1 LLDKTWGMLIV
12 EGHKI
17 KNYSE
22 HMTDEELYDFCM
34 QNKGLRVE
42 RDGDQNI
49 IIMSPVGGESGFF
62 EKNFIFELELWARQH
77 KKGLTFSSST
87 GFLLPNGAM
96 RSPDACWVSEE
107 RWKEIQEDQ
116 KQKFMPVVP
125 DFIVEIKSPEDALK
139 DLKLKMKE
147 WVDNG
152 AQLGWLIDP
161 KAENV
166 FVFRSEK
173 VVEKINSFDQILSGE
188 DILPGFKFDL
198 KQLKLP

>member
-1 LLDKTWGMLIV
+1 MLIV

-22 HMTDEELYDFCM
+22 YMTDDDLYDFCM
-34 QNKGLRVE
+34 QNKGLRIE
-42 RDGDQNI
+42 RDQSQNI

-62 EKNFIFELELWARQH
+62 EKNFIFELELWVRKH
-77 KKGLTFSSST
+77 KRGLTFSSST

-107 RWKEIQEDQ
+107 RWKEVPEDK
-116 KQKFMPVVP
+116 KQKFLPIVP
-125 DFIVEIKSPEDALK
+125 NFIVEIKSPVDALK
-139 DLKLKMKE
+139 ELKLKMKE
-147 WVDNG
+147 WIENG

-166 FVFRSEK
+166 YVFRAEK
-173 VVEKINSFDQILSGE
+173 AVEKINSFDQKLSGR
-188 DILPGFKFDL
+188 DILPGFEFDL